1 MRIVWI
7 LLSSLGIT
15 FQVLVVAA
23 MLRRWVGRF
32 RVLFAYVVVLFLTT
46 VMEAAA
52 FYSTHVYAQTLSYYW
67 LNDTIRQGLIFLV
80 VLSFIGQALDR
91 SASAVALRR
100 ALWFGAALFVAIS
113 LYLTKGPG
121 INVWMTSFSRNL
133 GFLAVLL
140 NLVLWAV
147 LLRYRR
153 SQRLLLAVSGGMG
166 IQMAGKAIGHSL
178 RQLTPAAPE
187 AGDFVLVLTHILC
200 LYIWWTAFRRVDP
213 AHAPQL
219 E

>member
-1 MRIVWI
+1 MRIVWV

-15 FQVLVVAA
+15 LQVLVIGA
-23 MLRRWVGRF
+23 MLRGWAGRF
-32 RVLFAYVVVLFLTT
+32 RVLFAYLMVLFLTT

-52 FYSTHVYAQTLSYYW
+52 FYSPHMYAQTQSYYW
-67 LNDTIRQGLIFLV
+67 LNDALRQGMIFLV

-91 SASAVALRR
+91 TASSVALKR
-100 ALWFGAALFVAIS
+100 ALWSGAALFVAAS
-113 LYLTKGPG
+113 LYFTKGPG

-140 NLVLWAV
+140 NLILWAV

-153 SQRLLLAVSGGMG
+153 NQRLLLAVSGGMG

-178 RQLTPAAPE
+178 RQLTPGTPE
-187 AGDFVLVLTHILC
+187 TGDVILVGTHILC
-200 LYIWWTAFRRVDP
+200 LYVWWTAFRRIDP
-213 AHAPQL
+213 TGAAHL